1 MLAENSISLARKSY
15 LKEYKGSKM
24 KKLVVVI
31 GVVCAGLIAPKVI
44 GTIVENKYDSIAS
57 RFVDHPSL
65 EITQRSF
72 STDWF
77 SGQSITK
84 MKFKEPSAE
93 VEGFEVTINEEF
105 AFGPVIFADNDIH
118 FALSHSNIDVDF
130 EVLGV
135 NETEQEN
142 INAFITQLNDKLFV
156 SSTISYGLNY
166 KTAIKMDATS
176 FEEDGEQINLGA
188 MDSEFT
194 VTDEKYIDGY
204 LNWTGLDFK
213 GPEAH
218 VQVSALAV
226 TFNQE
231 MINGD
236 IYSANALALGD
247 FSSLIKNITAQDANG
262 DELLNIEN
270 LVVSGS
276 SKLKEELMKV
286 TLHYG
291 IEHFEGSGQILD
303 KLNLDVSFDKLNPD
317 VLLELN
323 ELAAKMQ
330 QEPEN
335 SELISQQ
342 IMSTAAQL
350 LATNPEI
357 KINDLSAM
365 TPDGVIKSDLQLIID
380 HTLYNQAN
388 PMSIIAALKANSKGV
403 APLAFFQKL
412 GMDDVVNMYL
422 GQGFIEKKAD
432 ELSFS
437 ATFERGQLMLNGQM
451 IAL

>member
-1 MLAENSISLARKSY
+1 M
-15 LKEYKGSKM
+15 
-24 KKLVVVI
+24 
-31 GVVCAGLIAPKVI
+31 
-44 GTIVENKYDSIAS
+44 
-57 RFVDHPSL
+57 
-65 EITQRSF
+65 
-72 STDWF
+72 
-77 SGQSITK
+77 
-84 MKFKEPSAE
+84 
-93 VEGFEVTINEEF
+93 
-105 AFGPVIFADNDIH
+105 
-118 FALSHSNIDVDF
+118 
-130 EVLGV
+130 
-135 NETEQEN
+135 
-142 INAFITQLNDKLFV
+142 
-156 SSTISYGLNY
+156 
-166 KTAIKMDATS
+166 
-176 FEEDGEQINLGA
+176 
-188 MDSEFT
+188 
-194 VTDEKYIDGY
+194 
-204 LNWTGLDFK
+204 
-213 GPEAH
+213 
-218 VQVSALAV
+218 
-226 TFNQE
+226 
-231 MINGD
+231 
-236 IYSANALALGD
+236 
-247 FSSLIKNITAQDANG
+247 
-262 DELLNIEN
+262 LNIEN

-365 TPDGVIKSDLQLIID
+365 TPDGAIKSDLQLVID

-403 APLAFFQKL
+403 APVAFFQKL

-437 ATFERGQLMLNGQM
+437 ATFEQGQLMLNGQM